1 MRFEA
6 PFARRKVP
14 FALAVVFDACRSH
27 ISTLAAERTYDA
39 FHTPEDVE
47 ITGYSGDVMEPFLT
61 RDGRYLLFNNRN
73 TPPVNTNLRWA
84 GRVNDL
90 KFSDRGEIQGV
101 NTDAL
106 EGVPSLDKDGNLY
119 FVSTRSYPQSLSTI
133 YRARFRDGVA
143 DPAQLVEGVSRLKP
157 GWVNFDAE
165 ISADGNTLYF
175 VDGFFGAGN
184 NPQSATLVAAVR
196 SKDGFRRL
204 EESAGIFAHVN
215 GEGLQY
221 APDISADE
229 LELFFTR
236 VKKIEASAEPA
247 IFRSARKKVDEPFSV
262 PERVSAIQGFAEA
275 PTLSPDG
282 RSLYYHARV
291 GGQFRLRRVRR

>member
-1 MRFEA
+1 MVFNSCRNHN
-6 PFARRKVP
+6 R
-14 FALAVVFDACRSH
+14 ALAAD
-27 ISTLAAERTYDA
+27 RTYGA
-39 FHTPEDVE
+39 FHSPEDVE
-47 ITGYSGDVMEPFLT
+47 VTGYSGDVMEPFLT

-73 TPPVNTNLRWA
+73 TPPVNTNLHWA
-84 GRVNDL
+84 ARVDDL
-90 KFSDRGEIQGV
+90 TFSYRGEIQGV

-106 EGVPSLDKDGNLY
+106 EGVPSLDQDGNLY
-119 FVSTRSYPQSLSTI
+119 FVSTRSYPQSWSTI

-143 DPAQLVEGVSRLKP
+143 NPTELVEGVSRLKP

-165 ISADGNTLYF
+165 ISADGKTLYF
-175 VDGFFGAGN
+175 VDGYFGSGN
-184 NPQSATLVAAVR
+184 NPQSAILVAAVR
-196 SKDGFRRL
+196 SERGFRRL
-204 EESAGIFAHVN
+204 EESPRIFAHVN
-215 GEGLQY
+215 SDWLQY

-236 VKKIEASAEPA
+236 VKKIEASAQPA
-247 IFRSARKKVDEPFSV
+247 IFRSNRKRVDEPFSM

-291 GGQFRLRRVRR
+291 GQEFRLRRVRR